1 MTNKTA
7 RKRGWKVLLAGADR
21 RWQQQQQCSRKN
33 LFLVR
38 NFFPELL
45 SKSYYIEKICTNA

>member
-21 RWQQQQQCSRKN
+21 RWQQQQCSRKN